1 MIKLVVFLTILAINP
16 LSYASETKPVKDG
29 ASMRDEV
36 AYLLDFSDYSDGP
49 VEDWL
54 ESKGFKLEEDARDR
68 TKLDLDVDG
77 SSLNVEAKRPVQ
89 AFLVDEA
96 ANVKDFS
103 KVRIEWGILKYPRG
117 ASYAKKI
124 NNEALMIYIFF
135 GSDKVSSGSYLI
147 PNSPYFIA
155 LYLCQDEKVHHPYK
169 GRYFH
174 KSGRFVC
181 LGKPPAKQTVVSEFD
196 LVHAFKTYFSANDV
210 PVISGISLA
219 VDTTKSGDQGRASA
233 FLKSIEFIK

>member
-16 LSYASETKPVKDG
+16 LSYASETKPVKDE

-103 KVRIEWGILKYPRG
+103 KVRIEWGILKYPKG

-124 NNEALMIYIFF
+124 NNEALMIYHLLWF
-135 GSDKVSSGSYLI
+135 
-147 PNSPYFIA
+147 
-155 LYLCQDEKVHHPYK
+155 
-169 GRYFH
+169 
-174 KSGRFVC
+174 
-181 LGKPPAKQTVVSEFD
+181 
-196 LVHAFKTYFSANDV
+196 
-210 PVISGISLA
+210 
-219 VDTTKSGDQGRASA
+219 
-233 FLKSIEFIK
+233 

>member
-1 MIKLVVFLTILAINP
+1 MIKIAIFLVALVLTP
-16 LSYASETKPVKDG
+16 FCYASENKEENNEGEKHEEI
-29 ASMRDEV
+29 AF
-36 AYLLDFSDYSDGP
+36 LIDFADYSEGP
-49 VEDWL
+49 VESWL
-54 ESKGFKLEEDARDR
+54 QSKGFKFEKDARDR

-135 GSDKVSSGSYLI
+135 GVDKVSSGSFLI

-155 LYLCQDEKVHHPYK
+155 LYLCEDEKIGFPYR
-169 GRYFH
+169 GRSFINQDD
-174 KSGRFVC
+174 SFV
-181 LGKPPAKQTVVSEFD
+181 
-196 LVHAFKTYFSANDV
+196 
-210 PVISGISLA
+210 
-219 VDTTKSGDQGRASA
+219 
-233 FLKSIEFIK
+233 